1 MHPGAYDLLAKRFLN
16 VRKTVFN
23 HGFAV
28 VFKTVWQTHT
38 FSFNINVN
46 GKRTCVRFHT
56 FLSVSAA
63 YGFPYKSYAADGR
76 ENRSVNPA

>member
-38 FSFNINVN
+38 FFFNINVN
-46 GKRTCVRFHT
+46 GKRTYVRSIRLRPFQPHTVFHINRMRLT
-56 FLSVSAA
+56 
-63 YGFPYKSYAADGR
+63 DGKT
-76 ENRSVNPA
+76 VV